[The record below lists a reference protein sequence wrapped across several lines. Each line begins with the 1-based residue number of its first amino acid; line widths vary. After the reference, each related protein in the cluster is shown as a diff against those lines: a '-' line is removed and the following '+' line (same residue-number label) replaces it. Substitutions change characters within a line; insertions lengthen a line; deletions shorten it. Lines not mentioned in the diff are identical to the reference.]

1 MKAVF
6 KREFKAYFTSVIG
19 WIFLAA
25 FFFVFNLYFVANNLL
40 YGTPYLSYTLNN
52 VTFIFI
58 IIIPI
63 LSMRSMADDRRTKTD
78 QLLYTSPVS
87 VPKVVLGKFFAILAV
102 FSIGMGAVAL
112 CPPLLSRFGTV
123 PMAECYVAILGIWLF
138 GCLSIAI
145 CMFVSSI
152 TESQVIAA
160 VLSFALLF
168 VGYMMEGISGL
179 ISTSGNM
186 LTKILNCLSIISPAQ
201 NFLNGI
207 LDVTGIIYYVTGT
220 ALFLFLICQIV
231 QKHRWSVS
239 AKKIKRGVFNS
250 TFVVIG
256 IAIVVV
262 VNVFAN
268 ELPDKVKNVDMTGQK
283 LYSLTDD
290 TYDFL
295 DNVDTDI
302 TLYVLANES
311 DADETVAKT
320 LERYKDASSHIKVE
334 YIDPAVSPNFYS
346 NYTDTAPSDG
356 SIIVVCGE
364 RSKVIDYNDLYE
376 YDVDYTTYQQTVSA
390 YDGEG
395 QITSAIGYV
404 TNEEMPKVYLIDGHG
419 ESSLDS
425 SFTDA
430 LEKLNVS
437 VETITLL
444 KQDAVPED
452 AAAIIINGPT
462 SDFSADDAKKVTD
475 YLAGGG
481 KALITTTYEE
491 ASDMTNFDSILSA
504 YDISVSSGIVM
515 EGDNYHCYQYP
526 FYLLP
531 DVESSDMTS
540 KVDGY
545 IFAPYA
551 QAVTNLEQNTDNLTW
566 TNLLTTSESAYI
578 KEDVANMT
586 SFAKEDGDQS
596 GEFVLAANVTDSTTG
611 AEVTV
616 LASAITFSK
625 DADSVVSGQNLAFFK
640 GIAGTFSDSE
650 TSVSIDAKEYKMDS
664 LTVSQALVYTAE
676 IILVIVL
683 PIVLIVFGI
692 FIWYRRRKA

>member
-1 MKAVF
+1 M
-6 KREFKAYFTSVIG
+6 
-19 WIFLAA
+19 
-25 FFFVFNLYFVANNLL
+25 
-40 YGTPYLSYTLNN
+40 
-52 VTFIFI
+52 
-58 IIIPI
+58 
-63 LSMRSMADDRRTKTD
+63 
-78 QLLYTSPVS
+78 
-87 VPKVVLGKFFAILAV
+87 
-102 FSIGMGAVAL
+102 
-112 CPPLLSRFGTV
+112 
-123 PMAECYVAILGIWLF
+123 
-138 GCLSIAI
+138 
-145 CMFVSSI
+145 
-152 TESQVIAA
+152 
-160 VLSFALLF
+160 
-168 VGYMMEGISGL
+168 
-179 ISTSGNM
+179 
-186 LTKILNCLSIISPAQ
+186 
-201 NFLNGI
+201 
-207 LDVTGIIYYVTGT
+207 
-220 ALFLFLICQIV
+220 
-231 QKHRWSVS
+231 
-239 AKKIKRGVFNS
+239 
-250 TFVVIG
+250 VIG

-262 VNVFAN
+262 INVLAN
-268 ELPDKVKNVDMTGQK
+268 ELPDKVKNVDMTGQN

-290 TYDFL
+290 TYEFL

-302 TLYVLANES
+302 TMYVLAKES

-320 LERYKDASSHIKVE
+320 LERYEDASSHIKVE

-356 SIIVVCGE
+356 SIIVVCKE
-364 RSKVIDYNDLYE
+364 RSKVINYNDLYE

-404 TNEEMPKVYLIDGHG
+404 TNEEMPKIYLIDGHG
-419 ESSLDS
+419 ESSLDG

-444 KQDAVPED
+444 QQDAVPED

-462 SDFSADDAKKVTD
+462 SDYSADDAKKVTD

-481 KALITTTYEE
+481 KALIMTTYEE

-504 YDISVSSGIVM
+504 YDISVSNGIVM
-515 EGDNYHCYQYP
+515 EGDNNHCYQYP

-551 QAVTNLEQNTDNLTW
+551 QAITNLKQNTDNLTW

-578 KEDVANMT
+578 KEDVANIT
-586 SFAKEDGDQS
+586 SFAKEDGDRS

-625 DADSVVSGQNLAFFK
+625 DADSIVSGQNLAFFK

-664 LTVSQALVYTAE
+664 LTVSQALVYIGE
-676 IILVIVL
+676 IVLVIAL
-683 PIVLIVFGI
+683 PIVLIVLGI